1 MDADIVTDSV
11 LKWFQ
16 GLNYQYMIVQT
27 LVCYGLYY
35 SKNWEWINQFFSPV
49 RKKGR
54 SRAVWL
60 LGLILAILEILRY
73 LPYVGNGRITSEV
86 ILSIFHSYLLIQVFV
101 DTIVNK
107 VHDWVN
113 LLKKVNHKSNE

>member
-1 MDADIVTDSV
+1 MV
-11 LKWFQ
+11 
-16 GLNYQYMIVQT
+16 VQT

-35 SKNWEWINQFFSPV
+35 SKNWEWINLWFAPV

-60 LGLILAILEILRY
+60 LGLVLAIMEIIRY
-73 LPYVGNGRITSEV
+73 LPYIGNGKISSEV

-113 LLKKVNHKSNE
+113 LLKKVNGNSSRENQ